1 MVRKAKREEGS
12 DNNATSV
19 EPGDGGSSYSGR
31 ARTSAIMP
39 SAALRSRIP
48 ESIDVFGFSISPGQ
62 FLLVQI
68 FATFM
73 LGFHGCTFHHF
84 MISLIDFSTEFLDF
98 LFS

>member
-1 MVRKAKREEGS
+1 MVRKAKREEES

-73 LGFHGCTFHHF
+73 LGFHGCKFHHF